1 MVEFKSVKE
10 SIGMKRLIPAV
21 AVLVAALT
29 VGLGSAYAQGQK
41 VGIINIQMAIAQS
54 TDGQKA
60 AKDLQAKFAPKRAE
74 LEKMQSELTALQD
87 QLRNQEKTLSDD
99 ARNRL
104 MRQIDD
110 KTRALNRINEDAT
123 QEFQGAEQDAI
134 NEIGQKMMAIIT
146 DYAEKNSLSVVLD
159 VSSPQT
165 PVLYADQPSNI
176 TQAVVDQYNKT
187 HPAAAPAAAAP
198 KPAAAPAAAPKP

>member
-1 MVEFKSVKE
+1 MNV
-10 SIGMKRLIPAV
+10 KRLVPMLAI
-21 AVLVAALT
+21 AALT
-29 VGLGSAYAQGQK
+29 VGLGSAFAQGQK
-41 VGIINIQMAIAQS
+41 VGIINIQQAIAQS

-60 AKDLQAKFAPKRAE
+60 ARDLQGKFAPKRTE
-74 LEKMQSELTALQD
+74 LEKMQSELTTLQD

-110 KTRALNRINEDAT
+110 KTRALNRSNEDAT
-123 QEFQGAEQDAI
+123 QEFQAAEQDAI
-134 NEIGQKMMAIIT
+134 NEIGQKMMAIIS

-165 PVLYADQPSNI
+165 PVLHADQPSNI
-176 TQAVVDQYNKT
+176 TQAGIDQYNKP
-187 HPAAAPAAAAP
+187 HAAAAPAAAAPAAAAPAAAAP
-198 KPAAAPAAAPKP
+198 KPAAPATPPAAPKQ